1 MNIKKNSK
9 LMSEDHPS
17 NSIFILTIIAIVV
30 LGAIFLYILN
40 KPAGSET
47 GDNLS
52 PGICIAGTDCSPQI
66 TQNYSKENL
75 TVSEKKMSTDL
86 LQLIGI
92 VKLPSGMNQDAFEH
106 QMKQAQ
112 QLKWIDVNG
121 KTTNDTISGRKVVHV
136 YVKTLKN
143 SDPNLVIS
151 YTWNVSDSDP
161 SNAIIVAW
169 VEPDNLPKLASLDA
183 VQSIWTVLQPI
194 NN

>member
-1 MNIKKNSK
+1 
-9 LMSEDHPS
+9 MSDEHSS
-17 NSIFILTIIAIVV
+17 NSIVILTIIAIVI
-30 LGAIFLYILN
+30 LGAIFLYIMN
-40 KPAGSET
+40 KSAVSGT

-52 PGICIAGTDCSPQI
+52 FGLCNAGQDCSPQV

-92 VKLPSGMNQDAFEH
+92 VKLPSGMNQDAFEN
-106 QMKQAQ
+106 QMKQAR
-112 QLKWIDVNG
+112 QLTWIDVKG
-121 KTTNDTISGRKVVHV
+121 ETTNDTMSGRKVVHV
-136 YVKTLKN
+136 YIKTQKN
-143 SDPNLVIS
+143 SDPNLVVP
-151 YTWNVSDSDP
+151 YMWNVSDSDP